1 MPPALPGTAPE
12 TFLALLPIV
21 AAIPLPSPLYV
32 SPAYDVAAPPPDAAC
47 A

>member
-12 TFLALLPIV
+12 TLLALLPIV
-21 AAIPLPSPLYV
+21 AAIPLPPPLYV